1 MSKIKLLALDL
12 DGTLLTHDKQISTE
26 NKVAIKQAQAA
37 GVHVVIT
44 TGRPLKAIEHILK
57 ELDLL
62 VASEYSITF
71 NGGLVQR
78 NNGEILSKKTFSW
91 EWDQPIMGM
100 LFLSTVQMSTIM
112 VLCIQSAFIRGQGS
126 SLNR

>member
-44 TGRPLKAIEHILK
+44 TGRPLKAIEHILSDAFCAGSVFSLS
-57 ELDLL
+57 ELYFPIIFHLF
-62 VASEYSITF
+62 YSC
-71 NGGLVQR
+71 
-78 NNGEILSKKTFSW
+78 
-91 EWDQPIMGM
+91 P
-100 LFLSTVQMSTIM
+100 
-112 VLCIQSAFIRGQGS
+112 
-126 SLNR
+126 SLHTS